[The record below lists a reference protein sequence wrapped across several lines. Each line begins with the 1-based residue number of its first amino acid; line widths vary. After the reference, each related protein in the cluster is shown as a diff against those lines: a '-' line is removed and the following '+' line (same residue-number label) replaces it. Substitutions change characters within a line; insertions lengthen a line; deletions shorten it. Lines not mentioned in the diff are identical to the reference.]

1 MKKPENANAN
11 ANNTKAIKVDSYRV
25 LRAVCVGEN
34 NTVLFDLEL
43 NGVKLYGLKVVEGK
57 NGDFIGFPSK
67 KAKNGEYYSLFYAQL
82 SADDQKAILAAVEAE
97 LNQ

>member
-1 MKKPENANAN
+1 MKKPEANAN
-11 ANNTKAIKVDSYRV
+11 ANSKAIKVDSFRI

-57 NGDFIGFPSK
+57 NGDFVGFPSK
-67 KAKNGEYYSLFYAQL
+67 KGKDGKYYSLFYAQL
-82 SADDQKAILAAVEAE
+82 SAEDQKDIVAAVEAE

>member
-1 MKKPENANAN
+1 MKKPEANAN
-11 ANNTKAIKVDSYRV
+11 VNNSKAIKVDSYRV
-25 LRAVCVGEN
+25 LRAVCVGES

-57 NGDFIGFPSK
+57 NGDFVGFPSK
-67 KAKNGEYYSLFYAQL
+67 KGKDGKYYSLFYAQF
-82 SADDQKAILAAVEAE
+82 SAEDQKDILAAVEAE

>member
-1 MKKPENANAN
+1 MKKPENAN

-25 LRAVCVGEN
+25 LRAICIGDN

-43 NGVKLYGLKVVEGK
+43 NGIKLYGLNVIEGK

-67 KAKNGEYYSLFYAQL
+67 KAKDGKYYSLFYAQL
-82 SADDQKAILAAVEAE
+82 SADDQKDILSAVEAE

>member
-1 MKKPENANAN
+1 MKKPENAN

-43 NGVKLYGLKVVEGK
+43 NGIKLYGLKVVEG
-57 NGDFIGFPSK
+57 
-67 KAKNGEYYSLFYAQL
+67 KNGEYYSLFYAQL
-82 SADDQKAILAAVEAE
+82 SADDQKDILAAVEAE